1 MVTYF
6 IEPKMGQSYRLL
18 AWPSAH
24 ISIRLM
30 SVQKVPDATRHIFQQ
45 PTCSEFQCAP
55 SLRAKYFTVPR
66 LRLVLF
72 FVGVLFGLH
81 LYSETATRSVAKPT
95 VDVAALEATID
106 MKRLPRQAV
115 PSEVYQ

>member
-1 MVTYF
+1 M
-6 IEPKMGQSYRLL
+6 LL
-18 AWPSAH
+18 IPARAQFA
-24 ISIRLM
+24 R
-30 SVQKVPDATRHIFQQ
+30 KIFYG
-45 PTCSEFQCAP
+45 TAIAACA
-55 SLRAKYFTVPR
+55 L
-66 LRLVLF
+66 
-72 FVGVLFGLH
+72 FVGVLFGHH